1 MCSYKMT
8 NIKVTNLLIDP
19 SRDKIATPSKPTSKD
34 VERSDTDEQ
43 EDTKQS
49 IIINIML
56 LLCILL
62 IVTLYTIVSTK

>member
-8 NIKVTNLLIDP
+8 KTKVTNLLIDP
-19 SRDKIATPSKPTSKD
+19 SRDKIATPSKATSKD

-62 IVTLYTIVSTK
+62 IVPLYTIVSTK